1 MSNGKYLV
9 PWTKALTFVAFSIL
23 LIQTPILIYLRLAG
37 SLFIISCPDWLIAIL
52 VVRIVFNIYALK
64 TKLFFDQN
72 KNIFF
77 VSNILFFTYV
87 KSIS

>member
-52 VVRIVFNIYALK
+52 VVGIVFNIYALK
-64 TKLFFDQN
+64 TKLFFD
-72 KNIFF
+72 
-77 VSNILFFTYV
+77 
-87 KSIS
+87 